1 MKNIITIL
9 FTISALCCISC
20 GGGSGTA
27 PVEAE
32 AEKPLNIT
40 IFVDLSDR
48 LINGGVPTQVEKD
61 TAIVGHIADYF
72 LKKTRESQEGLQES
86 KNAIQV
92 LFYPAPQSADMV
104 KCASEL
110 VVDIPKCT
118 EGKVRRDK
126 VLGIKESFLRNLD
139 QIYNQAMTDN
149 NFVGCDIWGFFSY
162 KKVDAPCIRS
172 GYRNVLFILTDGYIY
187 DSNTANIVNKDTFT
201 YIAPKMMP
209 QILNNPKFGLK
220 VERHTGLEDLEIAV
234 MEVAPTDPK
243 HLPKMKTILDNW
255 FKDMGATEENITIVE
270 TGLPANT
277 RTYIDGIL
285 N

>member
-1 MKNIITIL
+1 MKNYITFAL
-9 FTISALCCISC
+9 AISVLCCISC
-20 GGGSGTA
+20 GGGSGTI
-27 PVEAE
+27 P

-48 LINGGVPTQVEKD
+48 LINGGVPAQIEKD
-61 TAIVGHIADYF
+61 TAIVGHIAEYF
-72 LKKTRESQEGLQES
+72 LKKTRESEEGLQES

-92 LFYPAPQSADMV
+92 LFYPAPQSATMI
-104 KCASEL
+104 KCADEL
-110 VVDIPKCT
+110 VVDIPKCP

-126 VLGIKESFLRNLD
+126 VLGIKESFQRNLG
-139 QIYNQAMTDN
+139 QIYNQAVTDN

-162 KKVDAPCIRS
+162 EKVDAPCIRPE
-172 GYRNVLFILTDGYIY
+172 YRNILFVITDGYVY
-187 DSNTANIVNKDTFT
+187 DRNTAIIVNKDTFT

-234 MEVAPTDPK
+234 MEVNPTDPK
-243 HLPKMKTILDNW
+243 HLPKMKTILCNW
-255 FKDMGATEENITIVE
+255 FKDMGAAEKNIKIVE

-285 N
+285 K